1 MRTLRMFENQV
12 GLLLKTVFS
21 RCLVLLLGVAFF
33 GSQYFSFISSNKA
46 ADSKNNRIAFVSAAG
61 MGHATIRNI
70 EPGEP
75 TLEEELCDE
84 AEGDSDH
91 HIIWCDLFH
100 VFSYETL
107 SDTNPLKS
115 LFEHLTLSIQSSST
129 ASLVVLHHRW
139 KSFLI

>member
-1 MRTLRMFENQV
+1 MFILKMFDNQA
-12 GLLLKTVFS
+12 GLLLKAVFS

-33 GSQYFSFISSNKA
+33 GSQYFSFISSNQGG
-46 ADSKNNRIAFVSAAG
+46 DCKNNRITFVSAAG
-61 MGHATIRNI
+61 MGHASIRII

-84 AEGDSDH
+84 TENDSDH
-91 HIIWCDLFH
+91 HIVWCDLFH

-129 ASLVVLHHRW
+129 ASLVVLHHSW
-139 KSFLI
+139 KSFLV